1 MPLYY
6 FEKTDHSGTYQP
18 RTEYRDHA
26 PSERPPKNGKRGI
39 RRVREVDPSY
49 VFDKATLS
57 ELTTIY
63 GTPPETPTPLAEI
76 TFDAIIAFH
85 VILKES
91 DYDWHHRTIESLENA
106 RDRMSEM
113 DAH

>member
-6 FEKTDHSGTYQP
+6 FEKSDHTGNYRP

-39 RRVREVDPSY
+39 RRVREVEPSY
-49 VFDKATLS
+49 IFDNATLS
-57 ELTTIY
+57 ELTVIY
-63 GTPPETPTPLAEI
+63 GTPPEPPTPLSEI
-76 TFDAIIAFH
+76 TFDDVIANH
-85 VILKES
+85 MMLREKAG
-91 DYDWHHRTIESLENA
+91 DWHDRAIELLENA
-106 RDRMSEM
+106 RDRMREV